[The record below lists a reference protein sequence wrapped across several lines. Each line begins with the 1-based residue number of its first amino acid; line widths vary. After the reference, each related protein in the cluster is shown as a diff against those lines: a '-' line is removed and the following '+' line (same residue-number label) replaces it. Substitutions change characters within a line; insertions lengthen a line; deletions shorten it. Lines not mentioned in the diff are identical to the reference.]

1 MEHHGARHIVEQ
13 GLALEQRLV
22 TAAEPAVVG
31 QRRDGHGIGRSH
43 GAAERA
49 GSRQGHGGQKRVQR
63 RSAGGDDGKDESHGK
78 RRDAPAV
85 FPQGAG
91 IHMARLVEV
100 QRRDEQDEQKLRI
113 DAPFQLRGHRQRE
126 HRAEGDLH
134 ERQRQ
139 RGQELVQ
146 NAGGDDRRQQ
156 K

>member
-22 TAAEPAVVG
+22 PAAEPAVVG

-63 RSAGGDDGKDESHGK
+63 RPAGSNDGEDEPHGK

-85 FPQGAG
+85 FPQGSG
-91 IHMARLVEV
+91 VHVARLVEV
-100 QRRDEQDEQKLRI
+100 QRRDEQDEQQLRI
-113 DAPFQLRGHRQRE
+113 DAPFQRRGHRQRE
-126 HRAEGDLH
+126 RGAEGDLH
-134 ERQRQ
+134 KRQRQ